1 MAFIRRRRIWWEPVS
16 EASSYVVYVSKDA
29 STFEPNRFSWEAT
42 PGITFKQVTGKAEL
56 IIPDEWPEFPKES
69 GNYHIGITSRDD
81 VGNQSDP
88 FLSSGQFRFQPPP
101 SPAKGGIE
109 SI

>member
-1 MAFIRRRRIWWEPVS
+1 MAFIRRRRIWWEPVP

-29 STFEPNRFSWEAT
+29 STFEPNRFSWEST
-42 PGITFKQVTGKAEL
+42 PGITFKQVTDKAEL

-81 VGNQSDP
+81 VGNQSVPLLLSGLFKFLAPSAP
-88 FLSSGQFRFQPPP
+88 FR
-101 SPAKGGIE
+101 GGIE
-109 SI
+109 YL